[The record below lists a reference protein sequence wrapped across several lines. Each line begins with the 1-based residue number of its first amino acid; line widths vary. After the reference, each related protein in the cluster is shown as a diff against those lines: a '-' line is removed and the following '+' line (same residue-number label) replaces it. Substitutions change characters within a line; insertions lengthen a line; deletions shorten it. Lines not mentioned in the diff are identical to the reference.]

1 MRHVRRFT
9 RSHDGGGKP
18 GNDRHRATAGAE
30 PRQGELQLTLC
41 GRSDDRRPRE
51 DQGQP
56 QTNIRICGQ
65 TRASEVDH
73 RRLKASLPPLH
84 DHPHRGPPG
93 ENRRGERNVA
103 LSRLDMGHQSVIRH
117 SPRSGGLRLRLILLR
132 HSLRGLYALPLAP
145 QHGHRASLCTIA
157 LIKRMRMV
165 AIEFGT

>member
-103 LSRLDMGHQSVIRH
+103 LSRLDMGHQSA
-117 SPRSGGLRLRLILLR
+117 ILLWAVHYAAYR
-132 HSLRGLYALPLAP
+132 PLMRTGRLVATRFVRSWHEAADRGCPRGRDRGKADNIYSL
-145 QHGHRASLCTIA
+145 
-157 LIKRMRMV
+157 
-165 AIEFGT
+165 